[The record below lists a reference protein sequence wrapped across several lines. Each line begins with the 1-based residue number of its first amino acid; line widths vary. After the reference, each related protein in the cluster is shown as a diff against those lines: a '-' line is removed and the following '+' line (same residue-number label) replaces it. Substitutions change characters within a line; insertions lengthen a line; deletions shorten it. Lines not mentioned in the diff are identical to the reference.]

1 MQELKS
7 EIVLIIPKNTSTP
20 EIANI
25 LEAAEVVD
33 SSAVFNAFAYLHLQR
48 KKYIQPGEYKFERND
63 TLSKI
68 FGKILY
74 GERYVRHITF
84 PEGYTN
90 FQIVNSLREAYG
102 LEGDVVLP
110 LPEGSLMP
118 DTYNY
123 YYGEA
128 RVFIISAMT
137 KEMQEFLESAWQNR
151 AENLS
156 VTNKQDAL
164 ILASIIEKETRISEE
179 RKIVSSVFHNRLR
192 IGMPLQADPT
202 VIYGL
207 KNGDTDYDYKLT
219 KDDMKHNSNYNTYV
233 NRGLPPSPICNPS
246 RESIIAALHP
256 DNTNYLY
263 FVANGDGGHSFSTN
277 YDAHRRNIRRD

>member
-7 EIVLIIPKNTSTP
+7 EIILVIPKNTSTP
-20 EIANI
+20 EIADI
-25 LEAAEVVD
+25 LENAEVVN
-33 SSAVFNAFAYLHLQR
+33 SSTVFNVFAYLHLQR
-48 KKYIQPGEYKFERND
+48 KKYIQPGEYKFERKA
-63 TLSKI
+63 TLSRV
-68 FGKILY
+68 FQKILS
-74 GERYVRHITF
+74 GDRHVRHITF

-90 FQIVNSLREAYG
+90 FQIVNTLREAYG

-118 DTYNY
+118 DTYYY

-128 RVFIISAMT
+128 RVYIISAMT
-137 KEMQEFLESAWQNR
+137 RTMSKFLSEEWEKR
-151 AENLS
+151 ADNIS
-156 VTNKQDAL
+156 VANKGDAL
-164 ILASIIEKETRISEE
+164 ILASIIEKETRIPAE

-207 KNGDTDYDYKLT
+207 KNGETDYDYKLT
-219 KDDMKHNSNYNTYV
+219 KEDMKHNSNYNTYV
-233 NRGLPPSPICNPS
+233 NRGLPPTPICNPS

-263 FVANGDGGHSFSTN
+263 FVANGDGGHNFSTN
-277 YDAHRRNIRRD
+277 YDEHRRNIKRN